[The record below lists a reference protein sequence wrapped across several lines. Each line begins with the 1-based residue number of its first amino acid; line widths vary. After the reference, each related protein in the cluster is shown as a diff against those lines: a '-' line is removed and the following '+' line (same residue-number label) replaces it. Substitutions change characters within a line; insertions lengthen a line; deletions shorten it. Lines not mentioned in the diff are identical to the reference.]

1 MFPGH
6 CFPSLVCSL
15 RNFGCWRAVLQQLP
29 CSFVTSSTMAST
41 LERLEKGNTNDSR
54 GTPIASN
61 GSNSYGIN
69 NEKDELGFWT
79 RNGLTLESF
88 KRRTAVDNAVQLD
101 HTMKS
106 RHLHMI
112 AIGGSIGAGLFV
124 GSGSALS
131 RGVRGAV
138 LLFRAPSRLVPLALT
153 SCRTGSSNTA
163 H

>member
-1 MFPGH
+1 MRS
-6 CFPSLVCSL
+6 SLAAL
-15 RNFGCWRAVLQQLP
+15 LP
-29 CSFVTSSTMAST
+29 LFTMAST
-41 LERLEKGNTNDSR
+41 LEHLEKGNTNDSR
-54 GTPIASN
+54 GTPPIATD
-61 GSNSYGIN
+61 GSNSYAIN
-69 NEKDELGFWT
+69 NEKDQLGFWT

-138 LLFRAPSRLVPLALT
+138 SFLELPLA
-153 SCRTGSSNTA
+153 
-163 H
+163 